1 MAHGRLFPAD
11 RTSWICLH
19 LHTGVGPGF
28 SDISERISVPVQGSV
43 AHRSQVPMEL
53 YFSTFKYKHRS
64 SELADILIFAFVFSQ
79 ACLRMSNSSQDTRT
93 TQREYVR
100 KGWFFFF
107 SNTGPSYWGAHH
119 NHPLEF
125 LTIDLNHQPFLPRS
139 FLKSLL
145 LHMFRAMSGPWHY
158 IAQEPGS

>member
-1 MAHGRLFPAD
+1 MADYSLQIGQVGFACTCTLVLDLGFQTFPKGSLFLFRVLWLIGPRCLWNYIFPHLNTNTGAVSLQTFLSLPLSSPKPAWECQTPV
-11 RTSWICLH
+11 RTQEPL
-19 LHTGVGPGF
+19 
-28 SDISERISVPVQGSV
+28 
-43 AHRSQVPMEL
+43 
-53 YFSTFKYKHRS
+53 
-64 SELADILIFAFVFSQ
+64 
-79 ACLRMSNSSQDTRT
+79 
-93 TQREYVR
+93 
-100 KGWFFFF
+100 KGNMWEKGDFFFF

>member
-11 RTSWICLH
+11 RTSWVCLH
-19 LHTGVGPGF
+19 LHTGWTWVFQTFPKG
-28 SDISERISVPVQGSV
+28 SVPVQGSV
-43 AHRSQVPMEL
+43 AQRSQVPTEL

-79 ACLRMSNSSQDTRT
+79 ACLKMSNSSKDTRT

-100 KGWFFFF
+100 KGWFFFFF

-125 LTIDLNHQPFLPRS
+125 LTIDLNHQPLMPTS
-139 FLKSLL
+139 FLKSATSYVQG
-145 LHMFRAMSGPWHY
+145 HVRALAY